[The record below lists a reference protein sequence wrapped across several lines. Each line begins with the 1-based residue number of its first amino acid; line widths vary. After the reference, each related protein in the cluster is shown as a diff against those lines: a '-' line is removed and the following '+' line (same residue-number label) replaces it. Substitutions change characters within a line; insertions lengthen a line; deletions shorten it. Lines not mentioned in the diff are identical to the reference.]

1 MRLAWLACAV
11 VVAAGAPALADDWSH
26 RYPVK
31 GRADVRVKADDGSL
45 RIVGGDSADVEVRV
59 KTKGWKIAPDGVT
72 IKESQSDD
80 RVEVEVR
87 LPKTPTLQE
96 GSVEVELRLPAAADL
111 DVETGDGG
119 ITARGVAGRVRLA
132 TGDGS
137 IQARGRFEALDLKTG
152 DGSIEADVE
161 AGSKLAGPGVVQT
174 GDGSITL
181 RVAPGFGAELDAE
194 TGNGKIE
201 ADASAN
207 LRGTATKSTARG
219 PIGPGG
225 PALRVYTS
233 DGSIRFSG
241 L

>member
-11 VVAAGAPALADDWSH
+11 VVATGAPALADEWSH

-31 GRADVRVKADDGSL
+31 ARADVRLKADDGGV
-45 RIVGGDSADVEVRV
+45 RIVGGTSSEVEVRV
-59 KTKGWKIAPDGVT
+59 KTKGWKIAPGGVT
-72 IKESQSDD
+72 VKESQAGD
-80 RVEVEVR
+80 RVEIEVLVPR
-87 LPKTPTLQE
+87 TTLQE
-96 GSVEVELRLPAAADL
+96 GSIEVELQLPAAADL

-119 ITARGVAGRVRLA
+119 ITARGLAGRVRLS
-132 TGDGS
+132 TGDGA

-152 DGSIEADVE
+152 DGAIEAEVE
-161 AGSKLAGPGVVQT
+161 AGSKLGGPGAIQT

-181 RVAPGFGAELDAE
+181 RVAPDFGAEIDAE
-194 TGNGKIE
+194 AGEGKVE

-207 LRGTATKSTARG
+207 LRGTATKNTARG

-233 DGSIRFSG
+233 DGSIRLSG